1 MSELCFWS
9 TKDVVLKLLPN
20 VYVLLT
26 KQSLKLQTGSVLLL
40 CVSGSEQGC
49 CANGL
54 NRFFLLLIPKSQFYH
69 DGCFLCASGQNI
81 EFRMVS
87 MWLRFWSQN
96 AACPNVFVNVCCR
109 CQRKPHGQIGLN
121 CLLCA
126 LIRQKRHVQN
136 ASWGFWFFWS
146 NESAMLKWCRCSL
159 CVSDPERD
167 CCANG
172 IFLTVFDPKHFACP
186 HAFCILGFWKN
197 TLFSNGFCFV
207 ELLIPINIIRTM
219 SQMRVFLTK
228 GFTLKWSQLIKK
240 KLHA

>member
-9 TKDVVLKLLPN
+9 TKDFVLKLLPN

-40 CVSGSEQGC
+40 CVSGPEQGC

-54 NRFFLLLIPKSQFYH
+54 NRFFVSDPQISILSWCLLSLCFWTKS
-69 DGCFLCASGQNI
+69 I

-96 AACPNVFVNVCCR
+96 ATCPNVFVNVCCR
-109 CQRKPHGQIGLN
+109 CQRKPHGQSGLN

-126 LIRQKRHVQN
+126 LIRQRRHVQN

-146 NESAMLKWCRCSL
+146 NGSAMLKWCRCSL
-159 CVSDPERD
+159 CV
-167 CCANG
+167 
-172 IFLTVFDPKHFACP
+172 F
-186 HAFCILGFWKN
+186 
-197 TLFSNGFCFV
+197 
-207 ELLIPINIIRTM
+207 LIPNETVV
-219 SQMRVFLTK
+219 QMVSFLLFWIPNPLHVHMLSVFCVSERIL
-228 GFTLKWSQLIKK
+228 
-240 KLHA
+240 